1 MGEQVS
7 GDVESGWIPDL
18 HVFSEPR
25 VVVQDDPAG
34 GWLVRSASPL
44 PPHVPLVTRHIFAWA
59 DRAPDRPFLR
69 QRGADGAWRGVTYA
83 EAADRLRRIGSALLA
98 LGLGPDRP
106 VVVLSGNTVE
116 HALLGLA
123 AQAVGIPYAAVSPA
137 YSLADTELGKL
148 RHILGT
154 LTPGLIHVDSALP
167 FAAALALEEA
177 AGAAVFAT
185 DPTGVARARVFAEL
199 LAAPAD
205 AGIEAVMEAVDPD
218 APAKLLFTSGSTG
231 MPKGVIATHRMMAA
245 AQEQVA
251 EAWPFLRQE
260 PPVLLDW
267 LPWNHVFGSSKNL
280 NMVVR
285 HGGAMWIDDGRP
297 VPGGFEQ
304 TLANLRE
311 VSPTVSFNV
320 PKGYELLIP
329 RLEEDPALARAFFA
343 RLRIMFYAGAALAP
357 PLWRRLEVL
366 AETYGPPGGV
376 HMVSSWGLTE
386 TAPSIS
392 MVHAARAAVGCIGT
406 PLPGVE
412 IRLIPDGDKLEAR
425 VRGPN
430 VTPGYWRDAEATAAA
445 FDERGFF
452 RTGDALRWVDPEDPA
467 AGFIFDGR
475 LTEDFKLSTGTRV
488 NSGSIKI
495 RALAALAPWV
505 RDLLVVGEGRQ
516 EIGLLLVPH
525 HDRMAELGT
534 AGLAASVAAA
544 LRPLNE
550 GASSSR
556 LVARALFLREPPS
569 LSAGEI
575 TDKGSL
581 NLRAI
586 LRRRPAEL
594 ERLFTDG
601 DPEVILP

>member
-7 GDVESGWIPDL
+7 GVGPGGAESGWIPDL

-59 DRAPDRPFLR
+59 DRAPGRPFIR

-83 EAADRLRRIGSALLA
+83 EAADRLRRIGTALLA

-148 RHILGT
+148 RHILDK

-185 DPTGVARARVFAEL
+185 EPAGVARARAFEEL

-285 HGGAMWIDDGRP
+285 HGSAMWIDDM
-297 VPGGFEQ
+297 
-304 TLANLRE
+304 
-311 VSPTVSFNV
+311 
-320 PKGYELLIP
+320 ELLP
-329 RLEEDPALARAFFA
+329 RLTTCQMPE
-343 RLRIMFYAGAALAP
+343 
-357 PLWRRLEVL
+357 
-366 AETYGPPGGV
+366 
-376 HMVSSWGLTE
+376 
-386 TAPSIS
+386 
-392 MVHAARAAVGCIGT
+392 
-406 PLPGVE
+406 
-412 IRLIPDGDKLEAR
+412 RLI
-425 VRGPN
+425 
-430 VTPGYWRDAEATAAA
+430 
-445 FDERGFF
+445 
-452 RTGDALRWVDPEDPA
+452 
-467 AGFIFDGR
+467 
-475 LTEDFKLSTGTRV
+475 
-488 NSGSIKI
+488 
-495 RALAALAPWV
+495 
-505 RDLLVVGEGRQ
+505 
-516 EIGLLLVPH
+516 
-525 HDRMAELGT
+525 
-534 AGLAASVAAA
+534 
-544 LRPLNE
+544 
-550 GASSSR
+550 ASSR
-556 LVARALFLREPPS
+556 VS
-569 LSAGEI
+569 LS
-575 TDKGSL
+575 
-581 NLRAI
+581 R
-586 LRRRPAEL
+586 
-594 ERLFTDG
+594 
-601 DPEVILP
+601 